1 MTFIEKCHK
10 ICMYI
15 KYVDYNFS
23 SDSDIFNIFHS
34 IFSACLPPQ
43 SGGPSCRALTSSESN
58 CRRVKVEDGPVKVE
72 DGSHP
77 YSKLPNMAALVVGN

>member
-1 MTFIEKCHK
+1 
-10 ICMYI
+10 MYI
-15 KYVDYNFS
+15 KYVDYHLFLVILIYSIYSTQFS
-23 SDSDIFNIFHS
+23 LFASPS
-34 IFSACLPPQ
+34 PQ

-58 CRRVKVEDGPVKVE
+58 CRSVKVEDGPVKVE